1 MAVRTKLSEFNR
13 FKKTRGFSRKEI
25 YRFSRNYQP
34 DHTKRPGK
42 YAEMEFWKRAK
53 NVELHRLS
61 RTKNAFDASETILHH
76 KEEWPYAGMSP
87 FLDGLR
93 ENTKLGAGW

>member
-1 MAVRTKLSEFNR
+1 MDVCNKFSEINR

-25 YRFSRNYQP
+25 YGFSRKV
-34 DHTKRPGK
+34 DRTKRPCK
-42 YAEMEFWKRAK
+42 YGEMEFWKRAK

-61 RTKNAFDASETILHH
+61 RSKNAFDASETIMLY
-76 KEEWPYAGMSP
+76 KEEWPYDGMSP

-93 ENTKLGAGW
+93 QTGPLGAGW

>member
-1 MAVRTKLSEFNR
+1 MAIRVKFSEINR

-25 YRFSRNYQP
+25 YQP
-34 DHTKRPGK
+34 DRTKRRK

-61 RTKNAFDASETILHH
+61 RSKNAFDASETVMQR
-76 KEEWPYAGMSP
+76 KEEWPYEGMSLY
-87 FLDGLR
+87 LDGLR
-93 ENTKLGAGW
+93 QKNPLGAGW